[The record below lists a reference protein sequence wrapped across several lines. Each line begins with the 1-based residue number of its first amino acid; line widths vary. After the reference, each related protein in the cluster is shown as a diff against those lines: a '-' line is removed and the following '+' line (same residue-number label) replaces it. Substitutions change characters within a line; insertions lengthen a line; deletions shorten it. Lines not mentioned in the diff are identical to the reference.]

1 MAEDKYYINC
11 TYKDK
16 DEAKLL
22 GARWDPDVRKWYIPQ
37 WVLIEVSS
45 GNEHLNQSLALF

>member
-22 GARWDPDVRKWYIPQ
+22 EHVGTLMYVNGTYQ

-45 GNEHLNQSLALF
+45 ENGHLNQALALF